1 MTALTDLKAQ
11 LNIVDDD
18 ADDGLLNRK
27 IAAAEAS
34 VSADIGAETPVS
46 YADAPADL
54 QEAILMKAAH
64 LYENREAVLVG
75 ISANELPMGYA
86 DLIAP
91 HRKWV
96 FR

>member
-1 MTALTDLKAQ
+1 MTALTDLRAQ
-11 LNIVDDD
+11 LNIIDDN
-18 ADDGLLNRK
+18 ADDELLTRK

-34 VSADIGAETPVS
+34 VAADIGAETPVI
-46 YADAPADL
+46 YGDAPADL

-64 LYENREAVLVG
+64 LFENREAVLVG
-75 ISANELPMGYA
+75 VGAQELPLGYA

-96 FR
+96 F